1 MVNLSGSSIFF
12 ITLKTVLKVFKGS
25 SVYSKDKESDDMSAE
40 VKRICRVLQF
50 NLLSSVSLGLVCVPV
65 SLDPK
70 TQGLAYSCSC
80 SVGSIQCVPADL
92 LSVMS
97 V

>member
-1 MVNLSGSSIFF
+1 MYRN
-12 ITLKTVLKVFKGS
+12 
-25 SVYSKDKESDDMSAE
+25 DKESDDMSAE

-50 NLLSSVSLGLVCVPV
+50 THLSSVSLSLVCVPV

-70 TQGLAYSCSC
+70 IQGLAYSCSC
-80 SVGSIQCVPADL
+80 SVGSIHCVPADL